1 MPDAFGMLLLTAVLG
16 GVGAAARFALD
27 AGITARIRRAGRTLR
42 LPWGT
47 LAVNMLGSLGIGVV
61 VGVGS
66 AVLPAVWATVIS
78 AGLLG
83 GFTTFSAAS
92 YETVRL
98 LQRGRWGAAFMV
110 GIGQLI
116 TTVLAVALGW
126 CLGASL
132 GSLVR

>member
-27 AGITARIRRAGRTLR
+27 AGITARIRRAGRALR

-47 LAVNMLGSLGIGVV
+47 LAVNLLGSLGIGVV

-66 AVLPAVWATVIS
+66 AVLPAAWATVIS

-83 GFTTFSAAS
+83 GFTTFSTAS

-98 LQRGRWGAAFMV
+98 LQRGRWAAAFMV
-110 GIGQLI
+110 GIGQLL
-116 TTVLAVALGW
+116 TAVLAVALGW